1 MNYTLSSSSQ
11 RLQKNFVCRRSFL
24 EIRKQKLIA
33 FKVGVGFLKSS
44 LVATAKKPVWLL
56 LRSHRGKSLRPRQ
69 KPLPPKPYYDICS
82 SPKQIKNGAT
92 LPLELYFRK
101 LLLAA
106 RENAVVLTFR
116 FWWSDIWVLQFYKSF
131 LKELIEV
138 IMYLYTTYTFL
149 FWELAYVWVHDCM
162 RLKSYPRSYRV

>member
-1 MNYTLSSSSQ
+1 MNYTDTLSSSSQ

-33 FKVGVGFLKSS
+33 FKAGVGFLKSS

-82 SPKQIKNGAT
+82 SPKQIKKNGAT

-106 RENAVVLTFR
+106 RENTVVLTFG
-116 FWWSDIWVLQFYKSF
+116 FWWSDIWVLQFYKSL
-131 LKELIEV
+131 LKGLIEV
-138 IMYLYTTYTFL
+138 IMYTLYMSFL
-149 FWELAYVWVHDCM
+149 RACICM
-162 RLKSYPRSYRV
+162 SAWLHEIEKLS